1 MACEVRL
8 IETWKA
14 LNIEDYCLSDIFER
28 VQTTRDTRSANK
40 VRLKTFFKTRIRETS
55 FQLPSVEL
63 WNNAPLEITEAK
75 TESQA
80 KAAIRKWLYV
90 VCSIFQVKFV
100 LKMVVIVCS
109 TLVIVCSTGRL
120 NFVLQKNV

>member
-1 MACEVRL
+1 MPITTCRDEWVSINGDL
-8 IETWKA
+8 PKFPT
-14 LNIEDYCLSDIFER
+14 CPLSVKRNRQGD
-28 VQTTRDTRSANK
+28 V
-40 VRLKTFFKTRIRETS
+40 LS
-55 FQLPSVEL
+55 FS
-63 WNNAPLEITEAK
+63 LEGGL
-75 TESQA
+75 
-80 KAAIRKWLYV
+80 RLYV

>member
-1 MACEVRL
+1 MAINIYGQYMLVCNDLCLHTIHARDYGIGS
-8 IETWKA
+8 IE
-14 LNIEDYCLSDIFER
+14 R
-28 VQTTRDTRSANK
+28 
-40 VRLKTFFKTRIRETS
+40 
-55 FQLPSVEL
+55 
-63 WNNAPLEITEAK
+63 
-75 TESQA
+75 
-80 KAAIRKWLYV
+80 LYV

>member
-1 MACEVRL
+1 MLLAAP
-8 IETWKA
+8 WPGK
-14 LNIEDYCLSDIFER
+14 
-28 VQTTRDTRSANK
+28 
-40 VRLKTFFKTRIRETS
+40 IR
-55 FQLPSVEL
+55 
-63 WNNAPLEITEAK
+63 
-75 TESQA
+75 
-80 KAAIRKWLYV
+80 LYV

>member
-1 MACEVRL
+1 MGGSRRGVWE
-8 IETWKA
+8 
-14 LNIEDYCLSDIFER
+14 
-28 VQTTRDTRSANK
+28 QG
-40 VRLKTFFKTRIRETS
+40 
-55 FQLPSVEL
+55 
-63 WNNAPLEITEAK
+63 
-75 TESQA
+75 
-80 KAAIRKWLYV
+80 LYV

>member
-1 MACEVRL
+1 MTVFL
-8 IETWKA
+8 
-14 LNIEDYCLSDIFER
+14 
-28 VQTTRDTRSANK
+28 RDLTLK
-40 VRLKTFFKTRIRETS
+40 VFFIIPIIKG
-55 FQLPSVEL
+55 
-63 WNNAPLEITEAK
+63 
-75 TESQA
+75 
-80 KAAIRKWLYV
+80 LYV

>member
-1 MACEVRL
+1 MISYVHFTQSSHNKQVRRHTL
-8 IETWKA
+8 A
-14 LNIEDYCLSDIFER
+14 
-28 VQTTRDTRSANK
+28 DTENAFK
-40 VRLKTFFKTRIRETS
+40 LAFFSGADRA
-55 FQLPSVEL
+55 PS
-63 WNNAPLEITEAK
+63 
-75 TESQA
+75 
-80 KAAIRKWLYV
+80 RYRLYV

>member
-1 MACEVRL
+1 MKDQNEKFVYL
-8 IETWKA
+8 I
-14 LNIEDYCLSDIFER
+14 DR
-28 VQTTRDTRSANK
+28 QR
-40 VRLKTFFKTRIRETS
+40 
-55 FQLPSVEL
+55 
-63 WNNAPLEITEAK
+63 
-75 TESQA
+75 
-80 KAAIRKWLYV
+80 LYV